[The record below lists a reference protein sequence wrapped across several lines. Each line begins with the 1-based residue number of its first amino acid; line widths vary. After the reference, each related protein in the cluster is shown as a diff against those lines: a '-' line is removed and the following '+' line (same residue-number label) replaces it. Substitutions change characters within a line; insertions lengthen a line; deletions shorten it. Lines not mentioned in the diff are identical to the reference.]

1 MKKIVPIL
9 LLSLVLT
16 STEVKAVNCKDSQ
29 NGYKNSFC
37 LKQEEKAVGKELN
50 SFYRKFPK
58 FDDKYKFTG
67 ADRFLKYV
75 TYDTQSDEESTS
87 FPSSAKQLVLLK
99 DLAAELQKLGLTDA
113 VLDENSYVMATLPSN
128 TDKKVPVIGFIAHV
142 DTSPAVSG
150 ANVKP
155 MLHNNYKGG
164 DIPLP
169 KDGQIIRAEDNPDL
183 KNMIGYDII
192 TSDGSTLL
200 GADNKTGI
208 AEIIDAV
215 NYFLSHPEVKHGPI
229 KIAFTP
235 DEEVGRGTEK
245 FDVKKFGAD
254 FAYTVDGQTRG
265 EVETETFSA
274 DSMEIT
280 FKGKN
285 IHPGYA
291 KGKMINSLRVGA
303 NFLEALPKDT
313 LSPETTEG
321 REGYVHC
328 YSVNG
333 AEEQTTLKF
342 IIRDF
347 EENKLK
353 EFEKFLEKLADDT
366 IKKFPGAKVTTQV
379 NEQYRN
385 MRQILDK
392 YPQVRENAFEAMEK
406 LGMKPILSPIRGG
419 TDGSRLSYM
428 GLPTPNIFAGEHSF
442 HSKVEW
448 VSIQDMEMAVRLI
461 VTIAQVWESK
471 A

>member
-1 MKKIVPIL
+1 M
-9 LLSLVLT
+9 
-16 STEVKAVNCKDSQ
+16 
-29 NGYKNSFC
+29 
-37 LKQEEKAVGKELN
+37 
-50 SFYRKFPK
+50 
-58 FDDKYKFTG
+58 FDDKYKFTCV
-67 ADRFLKYV
+67 DRFLKYV

-99 DLAAELQKLGLTDA
+99 DLAIELKELGLADA
-113 VLDENSYVMATLPSN
+113 ALDEHGYVMATLPSN
-128 TDKKVPVIGFIAHV
+128 TDKKVPAIGFIAHA

-150 ANVKP
+150 ANVKA
-155 MLHNNYKGG
+155 MIHHNYQGG

-169 KDGQIIRAEDNPDL
+169 MDGQVIRAEDNPDL
-183 KNMIGYDII
+183 KNMLGYDII

-200 GADNKTGI
+200 GADNKCGV

-215 NYFLSHPEVKHGPI
+215 NYLLTHPEVKHGTI
-229 KIAFTP
+229 KICFTP

-274 DSMEIT
+274 DAMVIT
-280 FKGKN
+280 FQGKN

-291 KGKMINSLRVGA
+291 KGKMVNAVRVA
-303 NFLEALPKDT
+303 ASFLESLPKDT

-328 YSVNG
+328 YSING

-347 EENKLK
+347 EDDKLK
-353 EFEKFLEKLADDT
+353 EFEDFLSKLADET
-366 IKKFPGAKVTTQV
+366 IKKFPGARVTTQV
-379 NEQYRN
+379 IEQYRN
-385 MRQILDK
+385 MRHVLDK
-392 YPQVRENAFEAMEK
+392 FPQVGQNAFEAMEQ

-419 TDGSRLSYM
+419 TDGSRLSFM

-461 VTIAQVWESK
+461 VTIARIWEAK